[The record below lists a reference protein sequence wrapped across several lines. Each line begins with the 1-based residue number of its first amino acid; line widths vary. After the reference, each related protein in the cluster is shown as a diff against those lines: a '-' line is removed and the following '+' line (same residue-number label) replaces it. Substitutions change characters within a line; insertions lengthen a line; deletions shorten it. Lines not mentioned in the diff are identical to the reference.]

1 MCNSIFI
8 DDKTLPKA
16 KDGDEYEVTIKGV
29 YRTDEDGVR
38 KFDVES
44 VEGRDVADPDAE
56 ESDCGCAGDHDMD
69 SNEALEIFMI
79 ETKNK
84 KR

>member
-29 YRTDEDGVR
+29 YRTDEDGTR

-44 VEGRDVADPDAE
+44 VDGRDVADPDAE
-56 ESDCGCAGDHDMD
+56 KSDCGCDMD
-69 SNEALEIFMI
+69 SGEALEIYMI
-79 ETKNK
+79 ENKKNK
-84 KR
+84 G